1 MGPKLPDKLF
11 FRIGEV
17 SRLLGLKPSV
27 LRFWESEF
35 TQLSPRKS
43 SSGQRVYSRSDVE
56 LLVEIQRLLHRE
68 KMTIEGA
75 RKKLMQKASPDRSP
89 ERIGEEIREE
99 LLAIRRLVS

>member
-35 TQLSPRKS
+35 KQLSPRKS
-43 SSGQRVYSRSDVE
+43 SSGQRVYNRSDVE
-56 LLVEIQRLLHRE
+56 LLVEIQILLHRE

-75 RKKLMQKASPDRSP
+75 RKKLMQKTSPDRSL
-89 ERIGEEIREE
+89 ERMGEDIREE

>member
-35 TQLSPRKS
+35 SQLSPRKS
-43 SSGQRVYSRSDVE
+43 SSGQRVYSRSAVE

-75 RKKLMQKASPDRSP
+75 RKKLMQKALPDRSA
-89 ERIGEEIREE
+89 ERFGEEIREE

>member
-35 TQLSPRKS
+35 SQLSPRKS
-43 SSGQRVYSRSDVE
+43 SSGQRVYNRSDVE
-56 LLVEIQRLLHRE
+56 LLVEIQTLLHRE

-75 RKKLMQKASPDRSP
+75 RKKLIQKASPDRTL
-89 ERIGEEIREE
+89 ERMGEDIREE